1 MPIHEQLTEHDVPN
15 EQRVPN
21 EMSNENLGPTDQ
33 STSTFISSKIIQ
45 IPSGV
50 LPNFSGEYMYRTG
63 SQKFHNE
70 KVFGVDT
77 LLKINFFMYLI
88 NVIPRY

>member
-15 EQRVPN
+15 EHRVPN
-21 EMSNENLGPTDQ
+21 ENEHLGQTDQ

-63 SQKFHNE
+63 SQKFQNE
-70 KVFGVDT
+70 
-77 LLKINFFMYLI
+77 NFQRGHPI
-88 NVIPRY
+88 QD

>member
-21 EMSNENLGPTDQ
+21 EMSNEHLGPTDQ

-63 SQKFHNE
+63 SRKFQ
-70 KVFGVDT
+70 
-77 LLKINFFMYLI
+77 NFQRGHPTQDY
-88 NVIPRY
+88 

>member
-1 MPIHEQLTEHDVPN
+1 MPTQEQLTEHDVPN

-21 EMSNENLGPTDQ
+21 EMSNEHLGPTDQ

-63 SQKFHNE
+63 SQKFHNVKFE
-70 KVFGVDT
+70 VFGVDT
-77 LLKINFFMYLI
+77 LLKINSFLCFRLM
-88 NVIPRY
+88 

>member
-1 MPIHEQLTEHDVPN
+1 MPIREQLTEHDVPN
-15 EQRVPN
+15 EQHGVPN
-21 EMSNENLGPTDQ
+21 EISKQTLGQTDQ

-63 SQKFHNE
+63 SQKFQN
-70 KVFGVDT
+70 VIFSVDT
-77 LLKINFFMYLI
+77 LLKINTCLCF
-88 NVIPRY
+88 

>member
-1 MPIHEQLTEHDVPN
+1 MPISEQLTEHDVPN
-15 EQRVPN
+15 EQHRVPN
-21 EMSNENLGPTDQ
+21 EISEQTLGQSDQ

-63 SQKFHNE
+63 SQKFHN
-70 KVFGVDT
+70 VIFSVDT
-77 LLKINFFMYLI
+77 LLKINTCLCF
-88 NVIPRY
+88 